1 MCIRDRKRDAVL
13 LNAGAGLYIGG
24 KAATLKEGVELAA
37 ELIDSGAAKKKLEEF
52 IEQSNR

>member
-1 MCIRDRKRDAVL
+1 MQVL